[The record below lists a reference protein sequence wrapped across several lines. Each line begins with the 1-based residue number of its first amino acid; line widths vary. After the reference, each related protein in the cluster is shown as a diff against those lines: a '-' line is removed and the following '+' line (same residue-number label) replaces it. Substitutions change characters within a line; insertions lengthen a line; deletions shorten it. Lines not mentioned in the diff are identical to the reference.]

1 MKNLTIIVSKFLTN
15 NLFNSL
21 FMFCIFSGLAFAQT
35 AGHNHTSTDT
45 KPAVLMSR
53 LGEHHHP
60 VSTKNP
66 EAQRFFDQ
74 GLILIFAFNHDEAVR
89 SFKRAAVLDPNLA
102 MAYWGI
108 ALALG
113 PNINLDVDPEREKAA
128 YKAVQKALAL
138 SANAPEQERAYIAA
152 LSKRYSIDPKA
163 DLKKLAVD
171 YKNAMGEL
179 VKRYPDDLDAA
190 TLYAESM
197 MDLRPWQLWNKDGTP
212 AEGTEEIVAVL
223 ESVLKRNPNHIGA
236 NHYYIHTIAASLHPE
251 RALPSAERLKTL
263 APAAGHLVHMPAHIY
278 MRIGDY
284 KSAAQRNK
292 VAAEVDQ
299 AYIKSSGVQGVYPL
313 MYYSHN
319 LHFLAVAYAMEG
331 RFSDA
336 KKAADQLVAHVGPHV
351 KGMPMLEFFMPTSTL
366 ILVRFQ
372 RWDDILKSP
381 KPDSGMAITN
391 AMWHF
396 ARGMAY
402 AVNGKVKEEESERK
416 LLIAAEKTVPG
427 GATWDL
433 NSASSV
439 LKITEHAG
447 KSRIALAKG
456 ANTSAVKFL
465 RKAVE
470 AEDALNYAA
479 QPGWYIPVWES
490 IGSVVML
497 NGDYAEAERVFRVD
511 LDKNPRSGGSL
522 FGLMVSLKAQ
532 GKNYDARFVQEE
544 FEVAWKNADTKLKQ
558 VKDLL

>member
-35 AGHNHTSTDT
+35 AGHNHPSTDA
-45 KPAVLMSR
+45 KPAVLMSG
-53 LGEHHHP
+53 LGEQHHP

-74 GLILIFAFNHDEAVR
+74 VFIFIFAFNHDEAVR

-128 YKAVQKALAL
+128 YEAIQKALAL
-138 SANAPEQERAYIAA
+138 AAKAPQQERAYIAA

-171 YKNAMGEL
+171 YKNAMEEL

-197 MDLRPWQLWNKDGTP
+197 MDLRPWQFWNKDGTP
-212 AEGTEEIVAVL
+212 AEGTEEIVTVL

-236 NHYYIHTIAASLHPE
+236 NHYYIHAVEASLHPE
-251 RALPSAERLKTL
+251 RALPSAERLTTL
-263 APAAGHLVHMPAHIY
+263 VPAAGHLVHMPAHIY
-278 MRIGDY
+278 MRTGDY
-284 KSAAQRNK
+284 KSADQRNK

-299 AYIKSSGVQGVYPL
+299 AYIKSSGVQRLYPL

-336 KKAADQLVAHVGPHV
+336 KKAADQLEAHVGPHV
-351 KGMPMLEFFMPTSTL
+351 KGMPMLEFFMPTSPL

-402 AVNGKVKEEESERK
+402 AATGKVKEAESERK
-416 LLIAAEKTVPG
+416 QFISATKTIPA

-433 NSASSV
+433 NNVNSV
-439 LKITEHAG
+439 LEVAENVLDA
-447 KSRIALAKG
+447 RIALAKG
-456 ANTSAVKFL
+456 DNTSAVKFL
-465 RKAVE
+465 RKAVD
-470 AEDALNYAA
+470 AEDALNYAE
-479 QPGWYIPVWES
+479 PP
-490 IGSVVML
+490 
-497 NGDYAEAERVFRVD
+497 
-511 LDKNPRSGGSL
+511 
-522 FGLMVSLKAQ
+522 
-532 GKNYDARFVQEE
+532 
-544 FEVAWKNADTKLKQ
+544 
-558 VKDLL
+558 